1 MSYFYGGW
9 PAYVPVAQRKAKAKR
24 KLESLQKK
32 GRICLPVEIAG
43 RAIATTFWGKKWC
56 DNLENYSDYES
67 RLPRGRSYVRNGAVI
82 DLQISAG
89 KITALV
95 AGSEVYEVSITIR
108 ALEQDLW
115 NAILGECAGKVA
127 SLVELLQGRLSSAVM
142 EIVTRPERG
151 LFPGP
156 RHISF
161 RCSCPDGAYMCKHV
175 AAVLYGVGARF
186 DRQPDLLFLLRHVD
200 PEELIW
206 RAGTVSIPEAPLG
219 EHRQLETTDLSA
231 LFGIELDS
239 PAVTAQDKP
248 MPDGPVLDK
257 PVSKALSPKS
267 QPESKNKAR
276 APPPMRSRT
285 VTAPELIA
293 RGIPPHIRQSWLT
306 SGILLHTGERGV
318 YRATR
323 QTEPRIAAYL
333 SRRAEGQRRA
343 GKPKAG

>member
-1 MSYFYGGW
+1 MEVGRPTYRS
-9 PAYVPVAQRKAKAKR
+9 PSARRKAKR
-24 KLESLQKK
+24 KLESLKKK
-32 GRICLPVEIAG
+32 GRICLPVEIDG

-56 DNLENYSDYES
+56 DNLETYSDYAS

-95 AGSEVYEVSITIR
+95 AGSEVYEVSISIR

-142 EIVTRPERG
+142 EVVTRPERRFVSRPAAHR
-151 LFPGP
+151 LSLQLPGW
-156 RHISF
+156 RQHVQACGRSAVRR
-161 RCSCPDGAYMCKHV
+161 RCPSRSP
-175 AAVLYGVGARF
+175 
-186 DRQPDLLFLLRHVD
+186 
-200 PEELIW
+200 
-206 RAGTVSIPEAPLG
+206 AGTAVPAAPCRSAGIDPAGRHCSIPEAPLG
-219 EHRQLETTDLSA
+219 EHPRLETTDLSA
-231 LFGIELDS
+231 LFGIELDE
-239 PAVTAQDKP
+239 PAVAAPDKP
-248 MPDGPVLDK
+248 VPDKPALDK
-257 PVSKALSPKS
+257 PVPPARQPKN

-276 APPPMRSRT
+276 APRPMRSRT

-333 SRRAEGQRRA
+333 SRRDERQKLA